1 VSNLR
6 DLKPENLVFE
16 TPDIASSIKV
26 IDFDTSRIFD
36 SCKEMWEVAGT
47 VIELLICRFLIW
59 LPKSSKDHIQ
69 RSVIC
74 GVVVL

>member
-1 VSNLR
+1 LNNLR

-26 IDFDTSRIFD
+26 IDFDTSLIFY
-36 SCKEMWEVAGT
+36 SCREMCEVAGT
-47 VIELLICRFLIW
+47 VIKLSSYRFLT
-59 LPKSSKDHIQ
+59 LHLRFSKDHIQ